1 MFLSDPDMPS
11 RVLKAE
17 LLGAFGHLSAS
28 GEGTLF
34 TLFLKVVFFLII
46 VSFFCRA
53 PCRTSDP
60 QTLPWEDSP
69 AFLLGSP
76 VRKDRQCPGG
86 GAAPFPGALSG
97 AGHVWAG
104 PLASPPGT
112 EAPGLPWR
120 LHLRGACPPGSG
132 RPTCGLVRLL
142 PRPGAAP
149 SSSVVSPCQPPT
161 GRTCKAAPSSQG
173 LPPCL
178 LWSGRGPARGALSP
192 GPAPRPSLASQWL
205 SLTVCWSPPAL
216 AAHPERLWVASLG
229 SGTGLP

>member
-1 MFLSDPDMPS
+1 MDSVFES
-11 RVLKAE
+11 
-17 LLGAFGHLSAS
+17 F
-28 GEGTLF
+28 
-34 TLFLKVVFFLII
+34 FFLII

-86 GAAPFPGALSG
+86 GAALFPGALGG

-104 PLASPPGT
+104 PPASPSGT
-112 EAPGLPWR
+112 EAPGLPR
-120 LHLRGACPPGSG
+120 GLHLRGTCPPGSG
-132 RPTCGLVRLL
+132 RPTCGLARLL

-178 LWSGRGPARGALSP
+178 LWSGRGPAGGALSP